1 MSFKSDVWKILPDL
15 VRFTKNTQL
24 TKKSRIY
31 GQLFLQ
37 RKNIFIFMSGN
48 DRLTWGYF
56 VVLCFWFFFIT
67 QSFYVHFSKIWVCSW
82 TLLCL
87 KLRVGYRGQEKLV
100 NMPSAFLIFFLICL
114 YHLRILSMC
123 LDLIYTGQDG
133 FEKGSLGSY
142 TCLGLDSVIVVLS
155 TTLTRTNDTIKWY
168 YSTLTSF

>member
-123 LDLIYTGQDG
+123 LDLIDLYRTGWIWEG
-133 FEKGSLGSY
+133 FTGFIHLSWSWLGY
-142 TCLGLDSVIVVLS
+142 CGLVYN
-155 TTLTRTNDTIKWY
+155 TNQNKWHY
-168 YSTLTSF
+168 